1 MSKPQRAFLMLAS
14 FPLVAVALGVL
25 AVAWHSRSTYRYE
38 IAAAGPLT
46 EEVVLDRAR
55 AAIGQA
61 GYDPGS
67 VEPVCYRQPC
77 ATPEPYFARNTIEP
91 NSGYVLWRFKSNT
104 RTLYQLSVSVERKR
118 NQLRCTVG
126 EVK

>member
-1 MSKPQRAFLMLAS
+1 MNKSQRAFLRLAL
-14 FPLVAVALGVL
+14 FPLVAVALGALV
-25 AVAWHSRSTYRYE
+25 VVWHSRSTYRYE
-38 IAAAGPLT
+38 ITAGGPLT

-55 AAIGQA
+55 DAIRQA

-104 RTLYQLSVSVERKR
+104 RTLYQLSARVERKR
-118 NQLRCTVG
+118 DQLWCSVG